1 MTQTAIG
8 YTRLSQK
15 SDTSLGNQKQNI
27 REYCDEHGLKLDRI
41 YDDGQQAS
49 GWDGS
54 RDEYSE
60 LKQRLRDDDDLDV
73 VVLHDKRRIAR
84 DVDEVMR
91 LIPDFREYN
100 VELHTVLDG
109 QLDLADPMH
118 AAIEILQ
125 AAAAHQEKLKEIE
138 KGLEVTEA
146 RQDNEYWMGEAPYG
160 LKFGVTEEYGKRLV
174 PDPGEW
180 CDVERVLALRN
191 DGISYRE
198 IEEKTDV
205 AYATAYRIIQRRE
218 VYEQARARA
227 DRHGLSISE
236 GIDIDGETAD
246 EAGM

>member
-1 MTQTAIG
+1 MIQTAIG

-54 RDEYSE
+54 RDEYRE
-60 LKQRLRDDDDLDV
+60 LKQRIREDDDLDV
-73 VVLHDKRRIAR
+73 VVLNDKRRIAR

-138 KGLEVTEA
+138 KGLEITEA
-146 RQDNEYWMGEAPYG
+146 RQDNGYWMGEAPYG
-160 LKFGVTEEYGKRLV
+160 LRFGVTEEYGKRLV
-174 PDPGEW
+174 PDPSEW
-180 CDVERVLALRN
+180 CDVERVLALRD
-191 DGISYRE
+191 DGVSYRE
-198 IEEKTDV
+198 IEEETGV
-205 AYATAYRIIQRRE
+205 AYATAYRVVQRRE
-218 VYEQARARA
+218 VYKQARARA
-227 DRHGLSISE
+227 DRHGLNISE
-236 GIDIDGETAD
+236 GTDMDGETAD
-246 EAGM
+246 EAGV

>member
-1 MTQTAIG
+1 MTQIAIG

-27 REYCDEHGLKLDRI
+27 REYCDEHGMKLDRI

-49 GWDGS
+49 GWDDS
-54 RDEYSE
+54 RDEYRE
-60 LKQRLRDDDDLDV
+60 LKQRLREDDDLDV
-73 VVLHDKRRIAR
+73 IVLHDKRRIAR

-100 VELHTVLDG
+100 VKLHTVLDG

-138 KGLEVTEA
+138 KGLEITEA
-146 RQDNEYWMGEAPYG
+146 RRDNGYWMGEAPYG
-160 LKFGVTEEYGKRLV
+160 LRFGVTEEYGKRLV
-174 PDPGEW
+174 PDRGEW
-180 CDVERVLALRN
+180 SDVERVLALRD

-198 IEEKTDV
+198 IEEETDV
-205 AYATAYRIIQRRE
+205 AYTTAYRIVQREE
-218 VYEQARARA
+218 VYKQARARA
-227 DRHGLSISE
+227 DRHGLNIS
-236 GIDIDGETAD
+236 DQTDMDGETAD
-246 EAGM
+246 EAGV